1 MILLSYQRTE
11 LNRTTPPVM
20 SLTLCSFG
28 SRCSVCRKFHSR
40 TDYFARQEIRRLYMN
55 IDVGSDKP
63 QIERVANEDAYG
75 IRSPVH
81 RQEKRPRSDGAASD
95 KSGEGD
101 GCGRWA

>member
-1 MILLSYQRTE
+1 
-11 LNRTTPPVM
+11 
-20 SLTLCSFG
+20 
-28 SRCSVCRKFHSR
+28 
-40 TDYFARQEIRRLYMN
+40 MN

-81 RQEKRPRSDGAASD
+81 RQEKRPRSAGAASD